1 MFAFIRRSKKM
12 AWKNILIGRKILIGF
27 FCVVLVSIVAQSI
40 VALRIGTIERETK
53 LTELLKN
60 DISSLLASETAHVAW
75 ANSVSNFIFSDKVTK
90 LTVAVDGRECGFGK
104 WFYSNKKTEFV
115 QRVPKVRSIFVTIEP
130 LHTKLHE
137 TAVRINNAM
146 QKQDQAAAMA
156 IYNEETLPLLGSV
169 QKELKSAIEATNA
182 IVDNQHKLLES
193 LIHSVRIL
201 SIVSAVGVFILS
213 LGMALLIGASIT
225 RPLRSLVDFSGKVAA
240 GNLDSKLDLNQADE
254 VGQLGDAMRRMVE
267 SLKNSLQQADEKS
280 KEAALQTEQAKLAT
294 AEAEKAKLQAER
306 AKRDGMLAAASELEE
321 VVGVMAASSEEL
333 SRQVEHA
340 ENDAMAQEERVA
352 ETAAAMGEMEDTVV
366 SVARN
371 ASTAA
376 EMSSNTQEKAN
387 EGVKTVQ
394 EAIRSIQDVQKKSL
408 ELKNDMDALTQS
420 AQSINQIMAVIS
432 DIADQTNLL
441 ALNAAIEAAR
451 AGDAGRGFAV
461 VADEVRKLA
470 EKTMLSTSDVGNA
483 IREIQESAN
492 KNMAQVDL
500 TVVDIEKATTF
511 ATKSGEVLSEILHMA
526 AETALQVSSIATA
539 SEEQSASSEE
549 INRAVQN
556 IKNIAVTTSTNMHE
570 ASQAVA
576 DMARQATVLKRIVE
590 NLKNG

>member
-1 MFAFIRRSKKM
+1 M
-12 AWKNILIGRKILIGF
+12 AWKNILIGRKIFIGF

-193 LIHSVRIL
+193 LILSVRIL

>member
-1 MFAFIRRSKKM
+1 M
-12 AWKNILIGRKILIGF
+12 AWKNILIGRKIFIGF

-340 ENDAMAQEERVA
+340 KNDAMAQEERVA

>member
-1 MFAFIRRSKKM
+1 M
-12 AWKNILIGRKILIGF
+12 AWKNILIGRKIFIGF

-115 QRVPKVRSIFVTIEP
+115 QRVPIVRSIFVTIEP

-193 LIHSVRIL
+193 LILSVRIL

>member
-1 MFAFIRRSKKM
+1 M